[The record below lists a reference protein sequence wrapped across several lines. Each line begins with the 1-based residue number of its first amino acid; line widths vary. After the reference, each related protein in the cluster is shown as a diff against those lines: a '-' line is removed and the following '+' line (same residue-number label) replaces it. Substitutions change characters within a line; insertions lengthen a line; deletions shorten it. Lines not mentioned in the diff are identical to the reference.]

1 MKALKNIYVQ
11 FAVLAL
17 LLSLLLL
24 GDTPALASFA
34 PGLVPAVLP
43 CPVRFAT
50 SSIPSQVAPPLYLGL
65 DAYRH
70 WDKLSYLE
78 LGDRVEG
85 GSTADP
91 AGSNQ
96 DSVHILRVLRD
107 GRHVLFDQAGP
118 GVVTFLRMQE
128 SSGAPWQLIL
138 DGGKPLTVRADDLGQ
153 VQPASAPARAF
164 PYPLSLNPQESQGS
178 SLIMTAIPFQRSI
191 TWIAQA
197 NSANFYALY
206 RKLPYGTPIRTWT
219 AQAAPADVLSLLRCV
234 DSDPVPQTLAGQQ
247 GVLDLAGGMP
257 TELTT
262 LAGPSQIRSLT
273 FSVPFDEMA
282 AFGDT
287 RLRIFWDGETSPSVD
302 TPVKFL
308 AGDGAGVYQPAQRPL
323 VESWL
328 THIGGDGHSFM
339 DFTIS
344 WPMPFARNA
353 RVALL
358 SSQHLSH
365 IAWSVRY
372 EPFPDPVSWWGTFH
386 ANYVAVPHPT
396 AGQDMTFLDVRGSGK
411 LVGTVINFT
420 RPGSTLEGDPHIY
433 LDDSQTPQIAV
444 TGTEEWGLGGD
455 YWHGGHQVSLPLG
468 GLPSSSDN
476 PPGTDHDGAA
486 LYRFLVADSIPFNR
500 HLLVRWEH
508 GGADQGTLPYR
519 ASIFWYGTPV
529 QTAQLSDELLPAQTA
544 SRALHAYSSPGAQE
558 FSLTAGYENTVSSP
572 LSSATVVSTTGST
585 SFRVALN
592 PRNVGVFLRRTF
604 DSCLANQRA
613 AVYVDGQFAGTWYDP
628 GVPTRP
634 GIDGHP
640 RCWRDEDF
648 PLPASLTTGKSN
660 VTVSLRF
667 AATSH
672 ARDTA
677 WTAADYQMYC
687 FVLP

>member
-1 MKALKNIYVQ
+1 MKALKNVYVQ
-11 FAVLAL
+11 LAGLTL
-17 LLSLLLL
+17 LLSVLLL

-34 PGLVPAVLP
+34 PGSVPAALP
-43 CPVRFAT
+43 CPVLFAT
-50 SSIPSQVAPPLYLGL
+50 GGVPSRVAPPLYLGL

-85 GSTADP
+85 MSTADL
-91 AGSNQ
+91 AGSNR
-96 DSVHILRVLRD
+96 DSAHILDTLSD
-107 GRHVLFDQAGP
+107 GRHVLLDQTGP
-118 GVVTFLRMQE
+118 GVVTFMRMQE
-128 SSGAPWQLIL
+128 SSGAPWQLVL

-153 VQPASAPARAF
+153 VQPTSMPAQAF

-178 SLIMTAIPFQRSI
+178 SLFMTAIPFQRSI
-191 TWIAQA
+191 TWTAQA

-206 RKLPYGTPIRTWT
+206 RKLPYGTPVQTWT
-219 AQAAPADVLSLLRCV
+219 ARSAPADVLSLLRCV
-234 DSDPVPQTLAGQQ
+234 DSDPVPQTLAGRQ
-247 GVLDLAGGMP
+247 GNLGLPAGVP
-257 TELTT
+257 TALTA
-262 LAGPSQIRSLT
+262 LAGPSQIRSLD
-273 FSVPFDEMA
+273 FRVPVDEMA

-287 RLRIFWDGETSPSVD
+287 RLRIFWDGEASPSVD

-328 THIGGDGHSFM
+328 THIGGDGRSFM

-344 WPMPFARNA
+344 WPMPFARSA
-353 RVALL
+353 RIVLL
-358 SSQHLSH
+358 SSQNISRV
-365 IAWSVRY
+365 AWSVRY
-372 EPFPDPVSWWGTFH
+372 EPFPDPVNWWGTFH
-386 ANYVAVPHPT
+386 ANYVSVPRPV
-396 AGQDMTFLDVRGSGK
+396 AGQDMTFLDVKGSGK

-433 LDDSQTPQIAV
+433 LDNSRTPQIAV

-455 YWHGGHQVSLPLG
+455 YWQGGHQVSLPLG
-468 GLPSSSDN
+468 GLPSSVDN

-508 GGADQGTLPYR
+508 GGEDQDTLPYR
-519 ASIFWYGTPV
+519 ASIFWYGTPI
-529 QTAQLSDELLPAQTA
+529 QTAQLSDVLQPAQAA
-544 SRALHAYSSPGAQE
+544 SRTAHAYSSPGARA

-585 SFRVALN
+585 SFHMALN
-592 PRNVGVFLRRTF
+592 PRNVGTFLRRTF
-604 DSCLANQRA
+604 DSCVANQRA
-613 AVYVDGQFAGTWYDP
+613 DVYIDGQFAGTWYDA
-628 GVPTRP
+628 GVSSRP

-648 PLPASLTTGKSN
+648 PLPASLTAGKRA
-660 VTVSLRF
+660 VTISLRF
-667 AATSH
+667 VATRQP
-672 ARDTA
+672 RDTA
-677 WTAADYQMYC
+677 WTATDYQMYC